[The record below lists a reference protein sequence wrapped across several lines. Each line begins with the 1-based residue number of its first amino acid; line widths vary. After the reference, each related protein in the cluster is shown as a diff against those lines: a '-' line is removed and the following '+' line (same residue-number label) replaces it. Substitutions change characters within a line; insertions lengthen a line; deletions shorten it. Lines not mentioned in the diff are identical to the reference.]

1 MFPPVYIILD
11 DKTQPTTHSSP
22 MREQQGLAKQQVRN
36 FRNRSCILQ
45 REGNCLISPE
55 KKALFRVTSGIQYSA
70 QLAWANTGTVISHRR
85 FQSTHP
91 VHLESP
97 EWGGNPA
104 GRGQWC
110 PLRAAI
116 SSMLAVEAQ
125 APLGLS
131 QQCQEGWVPQVQAAH
146 LGWDLLGFSSKHAWV
161 NTRFCPSLRLS
172 FTQTTPSCE
181 GRSGSI

>member
-1 MFPPVYIILD
+1 M
-11 DKTQPTTHSSP
+11 T
-22 MREQQGLAKQQVRN
+22 G
-36 FRNRSCILQ
+36 
-45 REGNCLISPE
+45 
-55 KKALFRVTSGIQYSA
+55 GIQYSA
-70 QLAWANTGTVISHRR
+70 QLAWANTGTVISHRS
-85 FQSTHP
+85 FQSSHP

-181 GRSGSI
+181 GRSGRYLSSAPPLTHQHPQHSDSLAPALPAFVVRPLRMWETLVHFLSLLQKMQITSL